1 MTARVTMAEIDTIR
15 MSLEAAI
22 ERFEQLVL
30 PALREQDGYDGAYV
44 LVTPDGKALV
54 LTFWES
60 DEAAQAGIAS
70 GFHAEQVAKFA
81 TVFRSPPGRETYEVA
96 VADAPAAV
104 TQ

>member
-30 PALREQDGYDGAYV
+30 PALREQDGYDGTYV
-44 LVTPDGKALV
+44 LVTPEGKALV

-81 TVFRSPPGRETYEVA
+81 TVFRSQPGRETYEVA

>member
-30 PALREQDGYDGAYV
+30 PSLREQDGYDGAYV